1 MNLQI
6 AKVWQDVLR
15 IIKSQLNA
23 PTFKTWFSAIEPV
36 ELNQSHL
43 VIAVPNDF
51 ARDWLEARYSSLIS
65 ASLKEILGEN
75 IAVSFII
82 KPAVTQTPQKSET
95 VAEKNPSSLIT
106 NGLNPKY
113 TFDSFVIG
121 SSNRFAHAAALA
133 VAEKPAV
140 AYNPLFIY
148 GGVGLGKT
156 HLLQAVAHYV
166 LAHHNGLRVKY
177 ISTEKFTNE
186 FINSIRDKNKIAG
199 FQKRH
204 RNNDVLLVDDVQFL
218 ENKEATQEE
227 FFHTFNTLYEA
238 GKQIVISSD
247 RPPKDISTLE
257 DRLRT
262 RFESGL
268 TVDVQPPDIET
279 RIAILRKKTQAEK
292 VSLKDEVLE
301 YIASKIQSNI
311 RELEGALIRVI
322 AFSHLTKDEISVELA
337 ENVLK
342 DILPAQADKQ
352 ISLAK
357 IQTEICRYYKINKS
371 DLLSSKRV
379 QNIVLPR
386 QIGMYLARELT
397 DLSLPKI
404 GAEFGGRDHTTVLH
418 AISKIEKL
426 INEDRQIYNEIR
438 DLTSIIKRL
447 R

>member
-82 KPAVTQTPQKSET
+82 KSAVTQTPQKSET
-95 VAEKNPSSLIT
+95 VAEKNPSILIT

-199 FQKRH
+199 FQKRY

-322 AFSHLTKDEISVELA
+322 AFSHLTKDEVSVELA

-447 R
+447 H

>member
-51 ARDWLEARYSSLIS
+51 ARDWLAARYSSLIS

-82 KPAVTQTPQKSET
+82 KSAVTQTPQKSET

-199 FQKRH
+199 FQKRY

-447 R
+447 H

>member
-1 MNLQI
+1 MNSQLE
-6 AKVWQDVLR
+6 KVWQDTLS
-15 IIKSQLNA
+15 IIKNQLNP
-23 PTFKTWFSAIEPV
+23 PTFKTWFSVIEPV
-36 ELNQSHL
+36 ELNQNHL

-51 ARDWLEARYSSLIS
+51 ARDWLEERYSSLIS
-65 ASLKEILGEN
+65 ASLREVLGET

-82 KPAVTQTPQKSET
+82 KTVKTQSRQKTE
-95 VAEKNPSSLIT
+95 VVKEKKQLNLTSSS
-106 NGLNPKY
+106 LNPKY

-133 VAEKPAV
+133 VAEKPAI
-140 AYNPLFIY
+140 AYNPLFVY

-156 HLLQAVAHYV
+156 HLLQAIAHYV
-166 LAHHNGLRVKY
+166 LAHYTGLRVKY
-177 ISTEKFTNE
+177 ISSEKFTNE
-186 FINSIRDKNKIAG
+186 FIDSIRDKNKIAG
-199 FQKRH
+199 FQRRY
-204 RNNDVLLVDDVQFL
+204 RNNDVLLVDDIQFL

-268 TVDVQPPDIET
+268 TVDIQPPDIET

-322 AFSHLTKDEISVELA
+322 AFSHLTKDEISLELA
-337 ENVLK
+337 EDVLK
-342 DILPAQADKQ
+342 DILPTNADKH
-352 ISLAK
+352 ISLIK

-418 AISKIEKL
+418 AISKVEKL
-426 INEDRQIYNEIR
+426 INDDRQIYNEIR
-438 DLTSIIKRL
+438 DLTSILKRMD
-447 R
+447 